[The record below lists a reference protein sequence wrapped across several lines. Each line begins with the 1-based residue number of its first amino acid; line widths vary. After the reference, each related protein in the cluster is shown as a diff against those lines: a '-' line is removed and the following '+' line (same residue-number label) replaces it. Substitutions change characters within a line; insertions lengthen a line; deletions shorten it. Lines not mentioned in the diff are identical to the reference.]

1 MAVKTEKDLPEF
13 HRANWLK
20 SMSAMQLKNYGY
32 AIQLLQT
39 ILKSHP
45 EFLSARQLL
54 RKAAIAKTS
63 GKKGLLAG
71 FSVSTISALK
81 LQNRLGKEPQGTESK
96 DKKEQEKALK
106 QREERK
112 ARAIELLDDI
122 ESSLISE
129 PNNAQLNHLHKE
141 GAIVADMPETAA
153 FALETIHKASP
164 KDTNVMHEFAKH
176 HMKFGAPAEAEELY
190 KLILTIT
197 PNDLAA
203 IKGSKDASAASSM
216 KTGGWDKGESTY
228 RDLIKDKD
236 QAVALEQQSRV
247 VRSEE
252 MIDNLL
258 AELHAKAEAEGE
270 NCTVDTA
277 RRIAE
282 LHEQREDWEN
292 ATNWFN
298 YAASLSNNS
307 DMALVRKAS
316 DLQIRQ
322 FDLAIDAREQF
333 IEANP
338 GTPESEGYA
347 AELESLKKQRA
358 DLALEAARSRVDQN
372 PTDLQLRFELGEI
385 LVDLENWQE
394 AIPELQKARQNPNV
408 RMRAMSLL
416 GQCFTAR
423 GMLDLAAKTLSDA
436 VSELLVMDAVKK
448 DVIYNLGLVY
458 EKMGDAQKTVDCMKQ
473 IYEVDYGY
481 RDVAK
486 RVESSY

>member
-20 SMSAMQLKNYGY
+20 AMSAMQLKNYGY

-39 ILKSHP
+39 VLKSHP
-45 EFLSARQLL
+45 EFLSARQLV
-54 RKAAIAKTS
+54 RKAAIAKLA
-63 GKKGLLAG
+63 GKKSLFAGLSVAS
-71 FSVSTISALK
+71 FSSIKFQSQINKDALGALDAIEK
-81 LQNRLGKEPQGTESK
+81 SLESEPQN
-96 DKKEQEKALK
+96 
-106 QREERK
+106 
-112 ARAIELLDDI
+112 
-122 ESSLISE
+122 
-129 PNNAQLNHLHKE
+129 PQLNQLLKD
-141 GAIVADMPETAA
+141 AALAANLPEIAT
-153 FALETIHKASP
+153 FALETIVDASP
-164 KDTNVMHEFAKH
+164 KDTKAMHELAKH
-176 HMKFGAPAEAEELY
+176 YMQHAAPDKAAQIY
-190 KLILTIT
+190 QRILTIA

-203 IKGSKDASAASSM
+203 VKGAKDAAASNSM
-216 KTGGWDKGESTY
+216 RTGGWDKEETTY

-258 AELHAKAEAEGE
+258 AELHAKAEAEPGI
-270 NCTVDTA
+270 VDTA

-282 LHEQREDWEN
+282 LYEQKEDWEN
-292 ATNWFN
+292 ATNWFS

-316 DLQIRQ
+316 DLQLRQ
-322 FDLAIDAREQF
+322 FDLAIEAREQF
-333 IEANP
+333 IAATP
-338 GTPESEGYA
+338 GTPESESYA
-347 AELESLKKQRA
+347 VELGTLKQQRA
-358 DLALEAARSRVDQN
+358 EIALEAARMRVEQN

-385 LVDLENWQE
+385 LADLSNWQE

-436 VSELLVMDAVKK
+436 VAELMVMDAVKK
-448 DVIYNLGLVY
+448 DAIYNLGLVY
-458 EKMGDAQKTVDCMKQ
+458 EKMGNAEKSVDCMKQ

-481 RDVAK
+481 RDVAQ

>member
-20 SMSAMQLKNYGY
+20 AMSAMQLKNYGY

-39 ILKSHP
+39 VLKSHP
-45 EFLSARQLL
+45 EFLAARQLL
-54 RKAAIAKTS
+54 RKSSIAKVA
-63 GKKGLLAG
+63 GKKSLLSGLSVAS
-71 FSVSTISALK
+71 FSSIK
-81 LQNRLGKEPQGTESK
+81 LQAQLKK
-96 DKKEQEKALK
+96 DPLTTLD
-106 QREERK
+106 
-112 ARAIELLDDI
+112 AIEK
-122 ESSLISE
+122 SLESE
-129 PNNAQLNHLHKE
+129 PLSPQLNQLLKD
-141 GAIVADMPETAA
+141 AALAANLPDVAA
-153 FALETIHKASP
+153 FALETILEGTP
-164 KDTNVMHEFAKH
+164 KDTKVMHDLARHYF
-176 HMKFGAPAEAEELY
+176 KFEEPSKAAEIY
-190 KLILTIT
+190 QRILAIT

-203 IKGSKDASAASSM
+203 VKGAKDAAAAASM
-216 KTGGWDKGESTY
+216 KSGGWEKEETTY
-228 RDLIKDKD
+228 RDLIKDKE

-258 AELHAKAEAEGE
+258 AELHAKAEAEPG
-270 NCTVDTA
+270 NVDTA

-282 LHEQREDWEN
+282 FYEQKEDWEN
-292 ATNWFN
+292 ATQWFN
-298 YAASLSNNS
+298 YAASLTNNS

-316 DLQIRQ
+316 DLQLRQ
-322 FDLAIDAREQF
+322 FEIAIEAREKY
-333 IEANP
+333 IVENP

-347 AELESLKKQRA
+347 SELVDLKKQRA
-358 DLALEAARSRVDQN
+358 ALALDAARSRVEQN

-385 LVDLENWQE
+385 LVDHESWQE

-436 VSELLVMDAVKK
+436 VSELMVMDSVKK

-458 EKMGDAQKTVDCMKQ
+458 EKMGDSVKSVDCMKQ